1 MKTEITRAAPAKAAL
16 RPAKSSR
23 PFHISATPVRNDYA
37 YPGMTRAQLR
47 ELVID
52 QIG

>member
-1 MKTEITRAAPAKAAL
+1 MQTTKTREAADRRTPHSPAPRAQTAHRAPVQTDWAW
-16 RPAKSSR
+16 
-23 PFHISATPVRNDYA
+23 
-37 YPGMTRAQLR
+37 PGMTRAQLR

>member
-1 MKTEITRAAPAKAAL
+1 MQTTKIRGAADRRTPHTPASLAQTVRRAPVQTEWAW
-16 RPAKSSR
+16 
-23 PFHISATPVRNDYA
+23 
-37 YPGMTRAQLR
+37 PGMTRAQLR